1 MSGLTVRLF
10 FNWSNIVCRRMFVLL
25 NLVAMLFLL
34 TACAYEDDSQTRIN
48 VDAVE
53 KALKEIQVDDQ
64 QGWMDAFEK
73 RVNEIYE
80 GDGIVSVDSRM
91 EGDMLKIT
99 GYVEK
104 NSEDGLQPADEEIFS
119 IKQTSPA
126 NEKSTEAVITSNTA
140 NGSPVEH
147 HTSFLNTMFQYWL
160 IHKLISPSHA
170 YHTPG
175 ASLAGLSY
183 FRDNYRRSSSWTEQR
198 RMNTAYNKRRPAIQ
212 LGGTTSH
219 SGIVLKKAASTGS
232 KLSRSTYRRRS
243 KR

>member
-10 FNWSNIVCRRMFVLL
+10 FNWRNIMCRRMFVLL

-119 IKQTSPA
+119 IKQTSP
-126 NEKSTEAVITSNTA
+126 
-140 NGSPVEH
+140 
-147 HTSFLNTMFQYWL
+147 
-160 IHKLISPSHA
+160 
-170 YHTPG
+170 
-175 ASLAGLSY
+175 
-183 FRDNYRRSSSWTEQR
+183 
-198 RMNTAYNKRRPAIQ
+198 
-212 LGGTTSH
+212 
-219 SGIVLKKAASTGS
+219 
-232 KLSRSTYRRRS
+232 
-243 KR
+243 